1 MTRVRYEKPPLSD
14 PLPVIEDKLVKIT
27 RSIERDKIS
36 VKNYA
41 DSFFRLSYEL
51 SELISWREKI
61 NLRLTPDAVI
71 YAAEDLIANTRNDF
85 RDALHGARTILNNLP
100 NLQRDKGFLEHRLLT
115 TEAKPPQPVIID
127 FDTKELAAKF
137 PDHIQE
143 ISYGADYNRITVYT
157 KPLKARLRTSDDS
170 NFVSTDG
177 IVPIPP
183 LKFFIYLKE
192 PAGSRGK
199 LKFAPIEFGYYN
211 TFDNNSPHP
220 HILAEGKP
228 CLGDFDTVISD
239 AFDSGDIEMMLHIIF
254 MFLEQINAVE
264 DQAGESWP
272 NMFIRNKDVFNTL
285 VSFELDF
292 TNKEYHMV
300 SKVKNIYD

>member
-14 PLPVIEDKLVKIT
+14 PLPVIKDKLVKIT
-27 RSIERDKIS
+27 RSIEQNKIS

-41 DSFFRLSYEL
+41 NSFFRLSYEL

-100 NLQRDKGFLEHRLLT
+100 NLQRDKGFLDHRLLT

-137 PDHIQE
+137 PDHVE
-143 ISYGADYNRITVYT
+143 DISFNNDYGRITVVT
-157 KPLKARLRTSDDS
+157 KHLVATLRTEEDS
-170 NFVSTDG
+170 NFVSTNG
-177 IVPIPP
+177 KIPIPGM
-183 LKFFIYLKE
+183 KFIIWLKE
-192 PAGSRGK
+192 PAGSLGK
-199 LKFAPIEFGYYN
+199 LKFAPLNFSYHN
-211 TFDNNSPHP
+211 TFTSEAPHP

-228 CLGDFDTVISD
+228 CLGDFQTIISD

-254 MFLEQINAVE
+254 MFLEQVNAV
-264 DQAGESWP
+264 DDRAGESWP
-272 NMFIRNKDVFNTL
+272 NMFIKNRDIMNDL
-285 VSFELDF
+285 MSFELDF
-292 TNKEYHMV
+292 ENRKYHMV
-300 SKVKNIYD
+300 SKVKNIYG